1 MATGRSH
8 FPLAIN
14 NQFRTVSDFEKR
26 VKRLEIVEEE
36 AVEVDYLEVRQ
47 GTYITF
53 ASIMHVK
60 G

>member
-1 MATGRSH
+1 MVRNGAFLVETTLMAR
-8 FPLAIN
+8 I
-14 NQFRTVSDFEKR
+14 DC
-26 VKRLEIVEEE
+26 KRLSSVTEIVEEE